1 MKLPEIGL
9 GCANLL
15 KATLPEF
22 IDAAARHGFRTI
34 TVRPAAFAAAL
45 EAGFTEAELRRRL
58 AKAGV
63 RVTMIDCLNT
73 ALPGVPPA
81 DTIDPAMRSAYAPD
95 IFDPPNEE
103 TCFRA
108 AEALEARI
116 VNVNHYRGH
125 LLPQEEMAEAV
136 GKVCHRARKRGLT
149 IALEFI
155 ADTGLPSLPFA
166 QAMTE
171 ACGEPNCAIV
181 LDFAHLDR
189 SGGTVDDVRRLR
201 PGAIA
206 NIQISDRTPPL
217 PGSVYVP
224 MTGRQMPGK
233 GRLPL
238 RALMEAALA
247 NSPDATA
254 DIEVLNEELR
264 DLPID
269 ETAARLAAGLRDW
282 RNTLSLTSRPPA
294 RGPGS

>member
-1 MKLPEIGL
+1 VGLTQTVCTENDVNVPEIGL

-15 KATLPEF
+15 TATLPEF
-22 IDAAARHGFRTI
+22 IDTAARHGFRSI
-34 TVRPAAFAAAL
+34 TVRPASFAAAL

-58 AKAGV
+58 ADAGV

-81 DTIDPAMRSAYAPD
+81 ESIDPAMRWAYAPE
-95 IFDPPNEE
+95 IFNPPNEE
-103 TCFRA
+103 ICFRA
-108 AEALEARI
+108 AQALEAGV

-125 LLPQEEMAEAV
+125 LLPLEEMAEAV
-136 GKVCHRARKRGLT
+136 GKVCRRAGKRGLR

-166 QAMTE
+166 QAVSE

-181 LDFAHLDR
+181 LDFCHLDR
-189 SGGTVDDVRRLR
+189 SGGTLDDVRRLP

-206 NIQISDRTPPL
+206 NIQISDHTPPL
-217 PGSVYVP
+217 PGSLYVP

-233 GRLPL
+233 GKLPL
-238 RALMEAALA
+238 RALMGAALA
-247 NSPDATA
+247 NSPNATA

-269 ETAARLAAGLRDW
+269 EAAARLAVGVRAWRD
-282 RNTLSLTSRPPA
+282 TL
-294 RGPGS
+294 